1 MNFITRIQ
9 SVPFNQK
16 FAIILLVV
24 MSTLLVVIEGL
35 TVSPLKVTVMV
46 VSCFIF
52 LFRVPYFSKAVW
64 GSVVYWG
71 VCFLTALLNGEV
83 RFSTL
88 GYLGLFLI
96 AYIVFYNLI
105 YIGTFTLVQ
114 FKSLLKSLLIAYCIV
129 LLCQQLCI
137 LVGIRNVPILNLVGF
152 DYYAWDKLPTLSCEP
167 SHTARIIS
175 ASMLGYIQ
183 CLEIETQARISFRK
197 LFDKENRIV
206 TFSYLWLVL
215 TMGSGTGWIG
225 FVILC
230 LYFIRLKS
238 FLYIIPLFA
247 GLFLILQ
254 YSGNKQFLRASSVF
268 KATISGDVTSIYEA
282 DGSGAIRVVPLVN
295 TLTDIDL
302 TDADSW
308 IGKGTYLEKSTDVS
322 ESKWT
327 DLTRKIAIVEQ
338 YGLLGLLSSIFF
350 FYLCVVRRF
359 FSLETVY
366 FVVLLLCSLGNEY
379 FTWSMLFVFTAMR
392 YFKDQEVKWTYQSL
406 S

>member
-1 MNFITRIQ
+1 M
-9 SVPFNQK
+9 
-16 FAIILLVV
+16 
-24 MSTLLVVIEGL
+24 
-35 TVSPLKVTVMV
+35 
-46 VSCFIF
+46 
-52 LFRVPYFSKAVW
+52 
-64 GSVVYWG
+64 
-71 VCFLTALLNGEV
+71 
-83 RFSTL
+83 
-88 GYLGLFLI
+88 
-96 AYIVFYNLI
+96 
-105 YIGTFTLVQ
+105 
-114 FKSLLKSLLIAYCIV
+114 
-129 LLCQQLCI
+129 
-137 LVGIRNVPILNLVGF
+137 
-152 DYYAWDKLPTLSCEP
+152 
-167 SHTARIIS
+167 
-175 ASMLGYIQ
+175 
-183 CLEIETQARISFRK
+183 
-197 LFDKENRIV
+197 

>member
-1 MNFITRIQ
+1 
-9 SVPFNQK
+9 
-16 FAIILLVV
+16 
-24 MSTLLVVIEGL
+24 
-35 TVSPLKVTVMV
+35 MV

-175 ASMLGYIQ
+175 ATMLGYIQ
-183 CLEIETQARISFRK
+183 CLEIELHSKVSLRR
-197 LFDKENRIV
+197 LFNKENRVV
-206 TFSYLWLVL
+206 TLSYLWLVL

-225 FVILC
+225 FIILSF
-230 LYFIRLKS
+230 YFIRFKS
-238 FLYIIPLFA
+238 FLYSVPLFA

-254 YSGNKQFLRASSVF
+254 YSGNKQFLRASSIA
-268 KATISGDVTSIYEA
+268 KATLSGEVTSIYEA
-282 DGSGAIRVVPLVN
+282 DGSGSIRVIPLVN
-295 TLTDIDL
+295 TLTKTDL
-302 TDADSW
+302 SNINSW
-308 IGKGTYLEKSTDVS
+308 IGKGTYLEGPSDES
-322 ESKWT
+322 ESKWI
-327 DLTRKIAIVEQ
+327 DLTRKIAVVEQ
-338 YGLLGLLSSIFF
+338 YGLLGLLGSIFF

-359 FSLETVY
+359 FSLETIY
-366 FVVLLLCSLGNEY
+366 FIVLLLCSLGNEY
-379 FTWSMLFVFTAMR
+379 FTWSMLFIFTAMR
-392 YFKDQEVKWTYQSL
+392 YFKDRGINGCINNYSKL
-406 S
+406 